1 MLSGQCEFQTS
12 ICCESHYCQVFD
24 PQLCN
29 ISSDLLEWQMSDSG
43 IIHQKRN
50 IFMFYLSLLLIKSM
64 ELALW
69 KVKQA

>member
-29 ISSDLLEWQMSDSG
+29 ITSDLLE
-43 IIHQKRN
+43 
-50 IFMFYLSLLLIKSM
+50 
-64 ELALW
+64 
-69 KVKQA
+69 